1 MNSNKKGNNVFIIV
15 LLLIVVVAVFFF
27 PTINKFF
34 AKVTSPKVEQSNIN
48 KTEEKEFDEK
58 IIEDVHF
65 PIMRNS
71 VYSTNSNYLLDK
83 FTISNLSNNDILL
96 NAFLDMHE
104 GNIKS
109 LGTPAR
115 CGGESATFDKS
126 VQGVV
131 VHTRKY
137 ASFSLSFIGTITVST
152 STSLYP

>member
-34 AKVTSPKVEQSNIN
+34 AKVTSPKVEQNDIE
-48 KTEEKEFDEK
+48 KPEEKEFDEK

-83 FTISNLSNNDILL
+83 FTITNRRS
-96 NAFLDMHE
+96 F
-104 GNIKS
+104 G
-109 LGTPAR
+109 
-115 CGGESATFDKS
+115 
-126 VQGVV
+126 
-131 VHTRKY
+131 KY
-137 ASFSLSFIGTITVST
+137 K
-152 STSLYP
+152 